1 MSVDTEQR
9 LVPGVERVH
18 RSTEDPPLMAD
29 RLQEAYA
36 NWWRSVG
43 MVHGVLEKLEPT
55 PAEVTERFEAEY
67 VARREY
73 ATQLRG
79 ARRDVP
85 EYLAADRAFPPL
97 WPVPEAPTAP

>member
-1 MSVDTEQR
+1 VDTEQR
-9 LVPGVERVH
+9 VIPGAERAH
-18 RSTEDPPLMAD
+18 RSTDDPPLVAD

-36 NWWRSVG
+36 AWWRSVG
-43 MVHGVLEKLEPT
+43 MVHAVLEQLEPT

-79 ARRDVP
+79 TNREVP
-85 EYLAADRAFPPL
+85 DYLAADRAFPPL
-97 WPVPEAPTAP
+97 WPIPEPPAAQ

>member
-9 LVPGVERVH
+9 VNTGKERVH
-18 RSTEDPPLMAD
+18 RSTEDPPLIAD
-29 RLQEAYA
+29 RLQEAYG

-43 MVHGVLEKLEPT
+43 QVHGVLEQLEPS
-55 PAEVTERFEAEY
+55 PSEVTERFEAEY

-79 ARRDVP
+79 SGREVP
-85 EYLAADRAFPPL
+85 DYLAADRAFPPL
-97 WPVPEAPTAP
+97 WPVPEPPAAL